1 MAQMPHSAAPSLLHM
16 AHRLKPEQAAFA
28 FALVRQ
34 AYPDLTQEQ
43 WNAFIAKSC
52 SETEN
57 DGPVIFGVENLRG
70 YFMGIC
76 IGRVSEMPQHGPIF
90 DVDPFIVFDLG
101 DSGTL
106 SRSLF
111 LTLEHHARSLG
122 CKAIRLATPTR
133 VPPPSMPLPYSGGT
147 AVDSPLIDRLIGSE
161 QVTRSIYALA
171 PGIAR

>member
-1 MAQMPHSAAPSLLHM
+1 M

-28 FALVRQ
+28 FALAQQ
-34 AYPDLTQEQ
+34 AYPALTREQ
-43 WNAFIAKSC
+43 WRRFIDMSC
-52 SETEN
+52 SDAED

-76 IGRVSEMPQHGPIF
+76 IGHISEMPDHGRIF

-133 VPPPSMPLPYSGGT
+133 VPPPAEPLPQSGRGKDN
-147 AVDSPLIDRLIGSE
+147 AMLDRLVGSE
-161 QVTRSIYALA
+161 QVTRSIYTLA
-171 PGIAR
+171 PTSAGR